1 MILLLKNSENE
12 SDFSKIM
19 ISNKTHYLHN
29 ICFSILINTVIL
41 KNMYSCTVYDKN
53 NSIVDIVYKI
63 VEQRDHVL
71 LIMKSDK
78 NLQKGKK
85 KKLV

>member
-19 ISNKTHYLHN
+19 ISNKTHYLHK

-41 KNMYSCTVYDKN
+41 KNMYSCTVYDKIKQSCESN
-53 NSIVDIVYKI
+53 ID
-63 VEQRDHVL
+63 EQV
-71 LIMKSDK
+71 
-78 NLQKGKK
+78 
-85 KKLV
+85 